1 MPPHE
6 PAWGHLLTTAVFD
19 ARGAVVTFA
28 KIPVEALSPQALDG
42 LIEEFVTRDGTDYGA
57 EERTLDDKK
66 DAVRRQLDSGDVAI
80 VFDPETQT
88 SNIILKNELRKR
100 DPTQSR

>member
-1 MPPHE
+1 M
-6 PAWGHLLTTAVFD
+6 
-19 ARGAVVTFA
+19 VTFA

-42 LIEEFVTRDGTDYGA
+42 LIEEFVTREGTDYGA

-88 SNIILKNELRKR
+88 SNIILKDELRKR
-100 DPTQSR
+100 DPT

>member
-1 MPPHE
+1 
-6 PAWGHLLTTAVFD
+6 
-19 ARGAVVTFA
+19 VTFA

-42 LIEEFVTRDGTDYGA
+42 LIEEFVTRDGTDYGT

-80 VFDPETQT
+80 VFDAETET
-88 SNIILKNELRKR
+88 ANIILKNDVGK
-100 DPTQSR
+100 

>member
-1 MPPHE
+1 M
-6 PAWGHLLTTAVFD
+6 
-19 ARGAVVTFA
+19 VTFA

-42 LIEEFVTRDGTDYGA
+42 LIEEFVTREGTDYGA

-88 SNIILKNELRKR
+88 SNIILKDELRKR